1 MEFTRK
7 EEAVIEAAVAAV
19 HQDLIKLDEMQLL
32 AVGGGI
38 ADVTFS

>member
-7 EEAVIEAAVAAV
+7 EEAVIEAAVAAIDQQLV
-19 HQDLIKLDEMQLL
+19 QLDEMQLL

-38 ADVTFS
+38 ADITFS

>member
-7 EEAVIEAAVAAV
+7 EEKAIETAIVSANQEIV
-19 HQDLIKLDEMQLL
+19 QLSEIQLL
-32 AVGGGI
+32 AVGGGV